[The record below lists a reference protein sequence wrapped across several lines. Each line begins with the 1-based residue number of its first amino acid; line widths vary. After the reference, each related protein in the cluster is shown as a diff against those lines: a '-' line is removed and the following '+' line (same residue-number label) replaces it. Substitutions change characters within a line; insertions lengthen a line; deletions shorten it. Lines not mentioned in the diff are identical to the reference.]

1 MLALAPLSDTD
12 SSLLL
17 GAASRETPLSDAARA
32 LLLERAD
39 GNPARLLLGVHL
51 APSLVVE
58 SDHAAR
64 VQRSSEAERRRAT
77 ILFADITG
85 FTAMTEKLGAEA
97 AYPIVAGCLF
107 VLDEVARKHGGT
119 VDKYMGDCVMATFG
133 VPEAIEDAPR
143 AAINAAIEMRQRV
156 REYNR
161 ERQLPMPLDLHVGI
175 HSGLGIAGDIS
186 GPLLRDFAV
195 MGEPVDVASKL
206 TDLAEAGQI
215 FVSTDTQRFTRDVF
229 EFAPAA
235 GADAARAGEVF
246 ELLSV
251 RGQLH
256 RERIGVQRRVFSDL
270 VGREDELAELRAR
283 LAALRDG
290 CGSAVSLVAEA
301 GLGKSRLVAELLA
314 SAEAQGVEWRE
325 GRSIST
331 GRNLRYHP
339 FADLC
344 RSWAGIED
352 DDDEETARAKLDA
365 ILAQLF
371 AEEVEETFPLLAGVI
386 GMRLDAAQRERLEKI
401 SGDALEK
408 LFRRALTEMFRRASR
423 LRPMIVVMDDLH
435 WADDSS
441 IALIESLLPLAIDH
455 PILFVNVTRPGF
467 AATGER
473 VLEVARSTAGLN
485 HLELRLAGL
494 SRAAARQLVNN
505 LFEADSLPH
514 ATRAAI
520 EEKAHGNPF
529 YIEEVVRSLVDEGAV
544 VYRDGR
550 FHATEK
556 IHAVVIPATIHEVV
570 LTRVDRLGLRK
581 KSLLQLASVIGR
593 SFHQRVLEAVVG
605 EADPLESALGE
616 LEAAEFIVPWDQTRG
631 TEWAFKHPLIQE
643 VTYDALLET
652 KREELHRQVA
662 NAIESALSE
671 EIPGYAGMLAYHYSM
686 GREIERAEE
695 YLFRAGEEASRVAAS
710 SEALQFF
717 REASRLYLELHGEGG
732 DPAKK
737 SLLEK
742 KLGLAL
748 YHRGQ
753 LIEADQHFNGALRL
767 LGERVPRSER
777 ERVLRFG
784 RNLIAVL
791 AGLYLPGGE
800 RRRPATDK
808 DRDVIDLMMKR
819 AEAQTTASPARFVF
833 DSMAGLA
840 RLDHVQASSVP
851 GAGGMF
857 AGAVGIFSY
866 GGVSFALGRRFLAR
880 ARRLVRSEDVP
891 EWLGYRVMNFVHH
904 LLAGD
909 WSDEHAVE
917 DALLEQG
924 LHYGRLWDVTQA
936 LNLEGVKR
944 AYQGDFA
951 GARERVERLGKLA
964 DQYQHA
970 LAASAGQFLT
980 ALLHL
985 ERRELR
991 EAIAALDHYAD
1002 EHPEAAFRI
1011 SALGHRAAAEWLRG
1025 DADGAEATLERAE
1038 RLVREAGRVLPYHLS
1053 SFLRSRYLLD
1063 VHRLEAAAGD
1073 SPRSD
1078 RTERARR
1085 ARRSRKA
1092 ALASAARVAWRRPEV
1107 LRTAGTHAWL
1117 LGHRRKARARWGES
1131 LDWARRLGM
1140 RPDQAR
1146 TQVEMGR
1153 RLLARAGERDTTLRR
1168 EAIALL
1174 EAARRG
1180 FESLGLEAE
1189 LRELA
1194 ELPRD

>member
-1 MLALAPLSDTD
+1 
-12 SSLLL
+12 
-17 GAASRETPLSDAARA
+17 
-32 LLLERAD
+32 
-39 GNPARLLLGVHL
+39 
-51 APSLVVE
+51 
-58 SDHAAR
+58 
-64 VQRSSEAERRRAT
+64 
-77 ILFADITG
+77 
-85 FTAMTEKLGAEA
+85 
-97 AYPIVAGCLF
+97 
-107 VLDEVARKHGGT
+107 
-119 VDKYMGDCVMATFG
+119 
-133 VPEAIEDAPR
+133 
-143 AAINAAIEMRQRV
+143 
-156 REYNR
+156 
-161 ERQLPMPLDLHVGI
+161 
-175 HSGLGIAGDIS
+175 
-186 GPLLRDFAV
+186 
-195 MGEPVDVASKL
+195 
-206 TDLAEAGQI
+206 
-215 FVSTDTQRFTRDVF
+215 
-229 EFAPAA
+229 
-235 GADAARAGEVF
+235 
-246 ELLSV
+246 
-251 RGQLH
+251 
-256 RERIGVQRRVFSDL
+256 
-270 VGREDELAELRAR
+270 
-283 LAALRDG
+283 
-290 CGSAVSLVAEA
+290 
-301 GLGKSRLVAELLA
+301 
-314 SAEAQGVEWRE
+314 
-325 GRSIST
+325 
-331 GRNLRYHP
+331 
-339 FADLC
+339 
-344 RSWAGIED
+344 
-352 DDDEETARAKLDA
+352 
-365 ILAQLF
+365 
-371 AEEVEETFPLLAGVI
+371 
-386 GMRLDAAQRERLEKI
+386 
-401 SGDALEK
+401 
-408 LFRRALTEMFRRASR
+408 
-423 LRPMIVVMDDLH
+423 
-435 WADDSS
+435 
-441 IALIESLLPLAIDH
+441 
-455 PILFVNVTRPGF
+455 
-467 AATGER
+467 
-473 VLEVARSTAGLN
+473 
-485 HLELRLAGL
+485 
-494 SRAAARQLVNN
+494 
-505 LFEADSLPH
+505 
-514 ATRAAI
+514 
-520 EEKAHGNPF
+520 HGNPF

-753 LIEADQHFNGALRL
+753 LIEADQHFNGALQL

-784 RNLIAVL
+784 RT
-791 AGLYLPGGE
+791 
-800 RRRPATDK
+800 TDK

-909 WSDEHAVE
+909 WSDEHTVE
-917 DALLEQG
+917 DVLLEQG

-1011 SALGHRAAAEWLRG
+1011 SAFGHRAAAEWLRG
-1025 DADGAEATLERAE
+1025 DADRAEATLERAE
-1038 RLVREAGRVLPYHLS
+1038 RLVREAGRVLPYHLT

-1063 VHRLEAAAGD
+1063 VHRLEAAAGN
-1073 SPRSD
+1073 SLRSQ
-1078 RTERARR
+1078 RIGRARR

-1092 ALASAARVAWRRPEV
+1092 ALA
-1107 LRTAGTHAWL
+1107 
-1117 LGHRRKARARWGES
+1117 
-1131 LDWARRLGM
+1131 
-1140 RPDQAR
+1140 
-1146 TQVEMGR
+1146 
-1153 RLLARAGERDTTLRR
+1153 
-1168 EAIALL
+1168 
-1174 EAARRG
+1174 
-1180 FESLGLEAE
+1180 
-1189 LRELA
+1189 
-1194 ELPRD
+1194 